1 MYRRASDARQRLLDK
16 VVEEAVQM
24 RPDDDRLADFIH
36 LYYRNTAVDD
46 LRDAD
51 PADVAGAAVSHFDFA
66 SKRRP
71 GKSKVR
77 VFNPNRDKDGFD
89 SRQTIVQ
96 IVNDDMPF
104 IVDST
109 SMALNREG
117 MLIRLTVHPVFSV
130 VRDNKGNLKHVR
142 GRNDTSEDSIPESFV
157 QIQVNR
163 EENQDRQERVCD
175 LITSTLDDVRV
186 AVRDWKAMRAKT
198 LEICDDLEQNPP
210 PLPEETVEE

>member
-66 SKRRP
+66 AKRRP

-89 SRQTIVQ
+89 SRHTIVQ

-104 IVDST
+104 IVVD
-109 SMALNREG
+109 ADG
-117 MLIRLTVHPVFSV
+117 
-130 VRDNKGNLKHVR
+130 
-142 GRNDTSEDSIPESFV
+142 
-157 QIQVNR
+157 
-163 EENQDRQERVCD
+163 
-175 LITSTLDDVRV
+175 
-186 AVRDWKAMRAKT
+186 
-198 LEICDDLEQNPP
+198 
-210 PLPEETVEE
+210 